1 MTKEN
6 LSKHEFTIDLLE
18 GIKNDYKREI
28 DRALDDYNDSGKFM
42 DRKYAGL
49 LSKELMDI
57 EDSLIVL
64 KNSSKFIKENEYD

>member
-18 GIKNDYKREI
+18 GIKNDYKGEI
-28 DRALDDYNDSGKFM
+28 DRALDDYNDSGKLM
-42 DRKYAGL
+42 DRKYASM

-57 EDSLIVL
+57 EESLIVL
-64 KNSSKFIKENEYD
+64 KNSSKLIRHK

>member
-28 DRALDDYNDSGKFM
+28 DRALDDYNDNGKLM
-42 DRKYAGL
+42 DRK
-49 LSKELMDI
+49 K
-57 EDSLIVL
+57 
-64 KNSSKFIKENEYD
+64 

>member
-28 DRALDDYNDSGKFM
+28 DRALDDYNDSGKFIY
-42 DRKYAGL
+42 RKYASK
-49 LSKELMDI
+49 LSKELIDI
-57 EDSLIVL
+57 KESLLVL
-64 KNSSKFIKENEYD
+64 KNSSKLIKHK

>member
-28 DRALDDYNDSGKFM
+28 DRAFDDYNDSGKLM
-42 DRKYAGL
+42 DRKYAGV
-49 LSKELMDI
+49 LSRELMDI
-57 EDSLIVL
+57 EESLIVL
-64 KNSSKFIKENEYD
+64 KNSSKLIKHK

>member
-28 DRALDDYNDSGKFM
+28 DRALDDYNESGKLM
-42 DRKYAGL
+42 NRKHA
-49 LSKELMDI
+49 SKLGRELMDI
-57 EDSLIVL
+57 EESLIVL
-64 KNSSKFIKENEYD
+64 KKSSKLTKRK

>member
-28 DRALDDYNDSGKFM
+28 DRALDDYNDNGKLM
-42 DRKYAGL
+42 DRKYAGK

-57 EDSLIVL
+57 EESLIIL
-64 KNSSKFIKENEYD
+64 KNSSKLIKHK

>member
-18 GIKNDYKREI
+18 GIKNDYKGEI
-28 DRALDDYNDSGKFM
+28 DRALDDYNDNWKFT
-42 DRKYAGL
+42 DRKYAGM

-57 EDSLIVL
+57 EESLLVL
-64 KNSSKFIKENEYD
+64 KNSSKLTKHK